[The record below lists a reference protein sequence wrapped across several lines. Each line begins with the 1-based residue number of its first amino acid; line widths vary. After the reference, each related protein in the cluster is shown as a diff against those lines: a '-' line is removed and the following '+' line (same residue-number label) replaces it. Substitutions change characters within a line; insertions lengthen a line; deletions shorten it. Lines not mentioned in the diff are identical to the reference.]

1 MNTST
6 QTSTQIQHPAPHRA
20 RASFGWLLFGIFAAP
35 FAWNVQLLVGSAVS
49 GHICYPGDKPLMA
62 PLWDG
67 QRVTLLV
74 TDLAGIVL
82 AVIALLVS
90 LGIWSKVRRER
101 EGSSHRLLDVGEGR
115 TRFMAMAGIL
125 TSGLFLL
132 ALIGASVQV
141 FVFQLC
147 L

>member
-1 MNTST
+1 MN
-6 QTSTQIQHPAPHRA
+6 TSTQIQHPAPHRE
-20 RASFGWLLFGIFAAP
+20 RVGFGWLLFGIFAAP

-49 GHICYPGDKPLMA
+49 GHICYPGDKPLLM
-62 PLWDG
+62 PLWEG
-67 QRVTLLV
+67 QRLTLLI

-90 LGIWSKVRRER
+90 IGIWLRVRRER
-101 EGSSHRLLDVGEGR
+101 EGSGHYLLDVGEGR

-125 TSGLFLL
+125 SSGLFLL
-132 ALIGASVQV
+132 AVLGASVQV
-141 FVFQLC
+141 FIFKLC